1 MYKERKFS
9 QENIIMMSME
19 EMVPKDH
26 LLRKIDK
33 SMDFS
38 FINEKTKHLYSS
50 NSGRNCIEPV
60 VLFKIVFLQYL
71 YGIKSMRATVKQCET
86 DASFRWFLGIP
97 FGQSVPHYSTFSQNY
112 IRRYSKTDIFENIF
126 EEVLNKAISKRL
138 VSGRDLFTDSTH
150 IKANANNKKYE
161 IEVKQV
167 VKQRKLD
174 LENEINHLR
183 EEMGKDVFDYEDETE
198 RKEIK
203 VSKIDTDSGYYHRDE
218 KEKGFMYLD
227 HRTVDGLNNFIVDAY
242 VTPGNVHDSKP
253 YISRVEYILGK
264 YGFHTKNVG
273 LDSGYYSWDILE
285 NLEKKD
291 IYGVVAYRRFNKAS
305 QKGFKY
311 NEENDVYV
319 CPIGC
324 ILPLKNIDKLGY
336 KQYHDF
342 KQCQGCPLLQTCA
355 GKSNKKVMRRH
366 IKQEV
371 YERARE
377 RRISDHGKELYA
389 RRKTTVERSFA
400 DSKQNHGYRYAT
412 YRGLAKVQNYV
423 WLSCAVQ
430 NMKKMALLLH
440 ENTHEHLKPS
450 LNTIKFHFEQLI
462 SCFLVRLK
470 KKYSFQKPYLSSV
483 WAMFE
488 TWLT

>member
-311 NEENDVYV
+311 DEENDVYV
-319 CPIGC
+319 CPIAC
-324 ILPLKNIDKLGY
+324 VLPLKNIDKLGY

-483 WAMFE
+483 
-488 TWLT
+488 

>member
-1 MYKERKFS
+1 M
-9 QENIIMMSME
+9 
-19 EMVPKDH
+19 
-26 LLRKIDK
+26 
-33 SMDFS
+33 
-38 FINEKTKHLYSS
+38 
-50 NSGRNCIEPV
+50 
-60 VLFKIVFLQYL
+60 
-71 YGIKSMRATVKQCET
+71 
-86 DASFRWFLGIP
+86 
-97 FGQSVPHYSTFSQNY
+97 
-112 IRRYSKTDIFENIF
+112 
-126 EEVLNKAISKRL
+126 
-138 VSGRDLFTDSTH
+138 
-150 IKANANNKKYE
+150 
-161 IEVKQV
+161 
-167 VKQRKLD
+167 VKQRKLE

-183 EEMGKDVFDYEDETE
+183 EEMGKDAFEYEDETE

-203 VSKIDTDSGYYHRDE
+203 ISKIDSDSGYYHRDE

-253 YISRVEYILGK
+253 YISRVEYILNK

-285 NLEKKD
+285 SLEKKD

-324 ILPLKNIDKLGY
+324 VLPLKNIDKLGY
-336 KQYHDF
+336 KQYHDS
-342 KQCQGCPLLQTCA
+342 KQCQGCPLLQSCA

-371 YERARE
+371 YERAKD
-377 RRISDHGKELYA
+377 RRLSNHGKQLYA

-400 DSKQNHGYRYAT
+400 DSEQNHGYRYAT

-440 ENTHEHLKPS
+440 EHPQETLKPS
-450 LNTIKFHFEQLI
+450 LKLIKFHFEQLI
-462 SCFLVRLK
+462 SCFLIHKRK
-470 KKYSFQKPYLSSV
+470 STAYKSRTCHQSV
-483 WAMFE
+483 KMSRMTHLLFN
-488 TWLT
+488 

>member
-112 IRRYSKTDIFENIF
+112 IRRYSKSDIFENIF

-150 IKANANNKKYE
+150 IKANANKKKYE

-285 NLEKKD
+285 SLEKKD

-311 NEENDVYV
+311 DEDNDIYV

-336 KQYHDF
+336 KQYHDS

-377 RRISDHGKELYA
+377 RRISDHGKQLYA

-483 WAMFE
+483 
-488 TWLT
+488 

>member
-150 IKANANNKKYE
+150 IKANANKKKYE

-285 NLEKKD
+285 SLEKKD

-311 NEENDVYV
+311 DEDNDIYV

-336 KQYHDF
+336 KQYHDS

-483 WAMFE
+483 
-488 TWLT
+488 

>member
-167 VKQRKLD
+167 VKQRKFD

-285 NLEKKD
+285 SLEKKD

-319 CPIGC
+319 CRIGC

-336 KQYHDF
+336 KQYHDS

-377 RRISDHGKELYA
+377 RRISDHGKQLYA

-483 WAMFE
+483 
-488 TWLT
+488 